1 MVLTVAWSPDGKHLV
16 SGSKSGEICC
26 WNPKKGELEGSP
38 LTVKSLLLGIG
49 PVSICFGLLLIT
61 VVFYLFLRVTRNGLL
76 VSRGNQSTLVL
87 HAVDL

>member
-1 MVLTVAWSPDGKHLV
+1 M

-49 PVSICFGLLLIT
+49 PVVLVQCPYALVCYLLPLSFT
-61 VVFYLFLRVTRNGLL
+61 FFLGSQEMDYWYLVGT
-76 VSRGNQSTLVL
+76 SPP
-87 HAVDL
+87 